1 MIRGRLVG
9 RIVVGSISLFL
20 LLLVLGVLEF
30 QYGMIQKTVYSYKVR
45 HYLNETYNEPM
56 VIKRVNYLWDNIEP
70 ISARVYP
77 KSSSNLEFS
86 VYPRKDMPTGYR
98 DDYAETLWLYQVQED
113 VEQRLMSIDSDL
125 KSQPFIDFT
134 CCTEVKDK
142 VKVIEGT
149 IPSYTQSNL
158 QFDLIFQLDRVLQKN
173 DLEQMFQILMALK
186 PYDQPQ
192 FGLIVFLL
200 EPEDKSYRVEYKIPG
215 DKLKVIH
222 TIEDLKAYNESRL
235 PVRELAKRIEAE
247 ISWDASNSR
256 LLISKGD
263 TMLEIKHWGDEVL
276 LNGVLLPDALPSFR
290 GEQGNLLVPV
300 ALLERA
306 FQIEIPLTEWDV
318 F

>member
-20 LLLVLGVLEF
+20 LLLVIGVLEF

-45 HYLNETYNEPM
+45 HYLNEIYNEPM

-86 VYPRKDMPTGYR
+86 VYPSKDTPTGYR
-98 DDYAETLWLYQVQED
+98 DDYAETLWLYQVKED
-113 VEQRLMSIDSDL
+113 VGRRLMNIDSDL
-125 KSQPFIDFT
+125 KSQPYIDFT
-134 CCTEVKDK
+134 CCAEVKEQ
-142 VKVIEGT
+142 VKVIEGK

-158 QFDLIFQLDRVLQKN
+158 QYDLIFQLDRALQKN
-173 DLEQMFQILMALK
+173 DMEQMFQILMALK
-186 PYDQPQ
+186 PYEQPQ
-192 FGLIVFLL
+192 FGLIIFLL
-200 EPEDKSYRVEYKIPG
+200 EPEDHSNRVEFKIPG
-215 DKLKVIH
+215 AKLANIH

-235 PVRELAKRIEAE
+235 PAREIAKRIEAQV
-247 ISWDASNSR
+247 SWDTSNSR
-256 LLISKGD
+256 VVFSKGE
-263 TMLEIKHWGDEVL
+263 TVLELKHWGEEVL

-300 ALLERA
+300 ALLEQA
-306 FQIEIPLTEWDV
+306 FQVEIPLIE
-318 F
+318 